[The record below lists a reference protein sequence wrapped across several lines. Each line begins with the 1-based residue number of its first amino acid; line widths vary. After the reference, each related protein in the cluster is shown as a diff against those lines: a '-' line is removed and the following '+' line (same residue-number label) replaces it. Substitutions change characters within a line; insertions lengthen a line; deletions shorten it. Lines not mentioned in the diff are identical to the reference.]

1 MLELE
6 LYENLLF
13 NDEELPAYVRTTH
26 RTSCGQ
32 MYTPNWHEQL
42 ELFYVMEGQADI
54 HLNNEIF
61 SVRKGDLVIANSNTL
76 HQGECTQP
84 PYYGHLLIL
93 DVADFSKE
101 LAEKNNIYVP
111 LIRDDPIIQ
120 SYFQLILDEFKT
132 KKLGYKALC
141 RGVIT
146 WLLVYL
152 SRNYV
157 DHSSPTLD
165 RDRQKKNRE
174 RLKSALRYI
183 DENYHQPIT
192 VTQLAE
198 LVCLSKD
205 RFGHLFQ
212 EAMGQSPLKYINGIR
227 LRKAMRLLQTGDY
240 TVTEVADAVGF
251 QDYNHF
257 GQLFRKFYGTTP
269 NRVRLEASVNAKE
282 IAEIQ
287 EKFSDINIEI

>member
-6 LYENLLF
+6 LYENLIF
-13 NDEELPAYVRTTH
+13 GDEELPAYVSTTH
-26 RTSCGQ
+26 CSHCRQ

-54 HLNNEIF
+54 QLDQEIL
-61 SVRKGDLVIANSNTL
+61 SVREGDLVVANSNTL

-84 PYYGHLLIL
+84 PYCGHLLIL

-111 LIRDDPIIQ
+111 LVRDDPVIKG
-120 SYFQLILDEFKT
+120 YFQLILDEFKT

-141 RGVIT
+141 RSVIT
-146 WLLVYL
+146 EILVYL
-152 SRNYV
+152 SRHYV
-157 DHSSPTLD
+157 DYSQPNRD
-165 RDRQKKNRE
+165 RGRQKKNRE
-174 RLKSALRYI
+174 RLKSALWYI
-183 DENYHQPIT
+183 DENYRQPIT
-192 VTQLAE
+192 VSQLAE
-198 LVCLSKD
+198 LACLSED
-205 RFGHLFQ
+205 RFGHLFR
-212 EAMGQSPLKYINGIR
+212 EAMGQSPLKYINAIR

-257 GQLFRKFYGTTP
+257 GRLFRKFYGTTP
-269 NRVRLEASVNAKE
+269 NRVRLETSVKQDEN
-282 IAEIQ
+282 
-287 EKFSDINIEI
+287 SRNV